1 MINTLIIDG
10 RILEDPLIIPDP
22 LQEEI
27 SVRID
32 IEHQSMTG
40 KTVITVIVR
49 DDKART
55 AARIFKKDDIVRV
68 VGSLVG
74 MKRNGRWLYLV
85 EANDLE
91 KTG

>member
-40 KTVITVIVR
+40 KTEITVIVR

-55 AARIFKKDDIVRV
+55 AARIFRKDDIVRV

-74 MKRNGRWLYLV
+74 MKRNGRWIYLV

>member
-68 VGSLVG
+68 VGSLVR

>member
-32 IEHQSMTG
+32 IEHQSMNG

-55 AARIFKKDDIVRV
+55 AARIFRKDDIVRV